1 MPSPEKRFI
10 ILEWL
15 GGAGRMHTAR
25 PVSLLAV
32 VPLFLARS
40 CRLEEFRSDVLVG
53 RFSWSESSGGNG
65 FSPSSASV
73 FFFSA
78 FFCDSFSF
86 QSSTLLSSKR
96 LLLSSSPFP

>member
-32 VPLFLARS
+32 VPLFL
-40 CRLEEFRSDVLVG
+40 G
-53 RFSWSESSGGNG
+53 RFIG
-65 FSPSSASV
+65 
-73 FFFSA
+73 
-78 FFCDSFSF
+78 
-86 QSSTLLSSKR
+86 
-96 LLLSSSPFP
+96 